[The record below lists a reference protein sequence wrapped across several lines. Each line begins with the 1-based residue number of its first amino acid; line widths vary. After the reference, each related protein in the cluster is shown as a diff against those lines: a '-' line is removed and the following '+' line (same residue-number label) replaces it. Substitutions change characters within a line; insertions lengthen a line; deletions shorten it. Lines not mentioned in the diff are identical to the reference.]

1 MHPKAVLTLTPS
13 AQRVDSSLSAGV
25 PILSQAQ
32 RQPSVAVVSIYIR
45 ASWFE
50 LQLFFTK
57 MLTLLSF
64 LQVQLA
70 NMLFGAEKEIK
81 TKTKKIA
88 TESLLITLKVYQ
100 MVE

>member
-1 MHPKAVLTLTPS
+1 
-13 AQRVDSSLSAGV
+13 
-25 PILSQAQ
+25 
-32 RQPSVAVVSIYIR
+32 
-45 ASWFE
+45 
-50 LQLFFTK
+50 